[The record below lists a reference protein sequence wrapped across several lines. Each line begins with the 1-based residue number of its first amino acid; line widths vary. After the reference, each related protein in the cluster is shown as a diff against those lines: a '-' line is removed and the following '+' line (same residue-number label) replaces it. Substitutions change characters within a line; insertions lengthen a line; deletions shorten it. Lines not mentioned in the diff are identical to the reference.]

1 MEFPNCP
8 ASLKSIQ
15 HFLKLAQEHDTRDVV
30 IAYWARLYAL
40 QVGLKASTQT
50 AEETQLLLAIMDWLE
65 QMKKQHADNEA
76 LTNDVAAQAHI
87 ENYALKLFLYADK
100 QDREENFG
108 KNVVKAYYSS
118 GVLYDILLTFGELSE
133 EALHNR
139 KYAKYKAAYIHN
151 CLKNGE
157 TPIPGPFPDDES
169 AELDNQPGGSND
181 DNGGSSNSTPPDV
194 SSPGAA
200 AADDEP
206 KPEDDEP
213 VEPASPAPTS
223 PSVTAPTAEEVLK
236 NPNKLPS
243 PPVEEE
249 KPGGFE
255 PYEPTAQPNPAIYQP
270 IVPVAGVQITPDQM
284 IIAQKYCKYAGSA
297 LNYDDVKTA
306 IENLQK
312 ALKLL
317 STGSE

>member
-1 MEFPNCP
+1 MEFPPCP
-8 ASLKSIQ
+8 PSLKSIQ
-15 HFLKLAQEHDTRDVV
+15 HFLKLAQEHDSRDVV

-40 QVGLKASTQT
+40 QVGLKASSQS
-50 AEETQLLLAIMDWLE
+50 AEETKLLLAIMNWLE
-65 QMKKQHADNEA
+65 QMKKQHVDNEA
-76 LTNDVAAQAHI
+76 LTNDIAAQAHI

-169 AELDNQPGGSND
+169 ADLGGDVAGGSND
-181 DNGGSSNSTPPDV
+181 NAGAVNPSPPEETGSE
-194 SSPGAA
+194 SP
-200 AADDEP
+200 
-206 KPEDDEP
+206 PEDVP
-213 VEPASPAPTS
+213 SAVAPTTPSPPASHITP
-223 PSVTAPTAEEVLK
+223 PTAEEVLN

-255 PYEPTAQPNPAIYQP
+255 PYVPTAQPNAAIYTP

-284 IIAQKYCKYAGSA
+284 ITAQKYCKYAGSA

>member
-1 MEFPNCP
+1 MTHTYFY
-8 ASLKSIQ
+8 LFFF
-15 HFLKLAQEHDTRDVV
+15 FLDL
-30 IAYWARLYAL
+30 I
-40 QVGLKASTQT
+40 GLS
-50 AEETQLLLAIMDWLE
+50 AIMDWLE
-65 QMKKQHADNEA
+65 QMKKTHADNEA

-108 KNVVKAYYSS
+108 KWVDFYLKSIYVYNSIYIVRNVVKAYYSS

-169 AELDNQPGGSND
+169 AELTGESPAGVSDEAASNV
-181 DNGGSSNSTPPDV
+181 TPPEE
-194 SSPGAA
+194 P
-200 AADDEP
+200 AADSQSDN
-206 KPEDDEP
+206 
-213 VEPASPAPTS
+213 VEPSPPV
-223 PSVTAPTAEEVLK
+223 PQVTPPTAEEVLN

-255 PYEPTAQPNPAIYQP
+255 PYVPTAQPNAAIYQP
-270 IVPVAGVQITPDQM
+270 IVPVAGVHITPDQM
-284 IIAQKYCKYAGSA
+284 ITAQKYCKYAGSA

>member
-1 MEFPNCP
+1 MEFPPCP
-8 ASLKSIQ
+8 ASLKCIQ
-15 HFLKLAQEHDTRDVV
+15 HFLKLAQEHDNRDVV
-30 IAYWARLYAL
+30 ISYWARLYAL
-40 QVGLKASTQT
+40 QVGLKASTQS
-50 AEETQLLLAIMDWLE
+50 AEDTKLLLAIMDWLE
-65 QMKKQHADNEA
+65 QMKKTHADNEA
-76 LTNDVAAQAHI
+76 LTNDIAAQAHI

-157 TPIPGPFPDDES
+157 TPIPGPFPDDE
-169 AELDNQPGGSND
+169 EVEGTDDNEASGSN
-181 DNGGSSNSTPPDV
+181 GSAAAPPTPPSVD
-194 SSPGAA
+194 SAAPKEPEETQPTLPPTPSP
-200 AADDEP
+200 
-206 KPEDDEP
+206 
-213 VEPASPAPTS
+213 PAPHIT
-223 PSVTAPTAEEVLK
+223 PPTAEEVLN

-255 PYEPTAQPNPAIYQP
+255 PYVPNAQPNAAAYQP
-270 IVPVAGVQITPDQM
+270 IIPVAGVHITPDQM
-284 IIAQKYCKYAGSA
+284 ITAQKYCKYAGSA

>member
-1 MEFPNCP
+1 MEFPPCP
-8 ASLKSIQ
+8 PSLKSIQ
-15 HFLKLAQEHDTRDVV
+15 HFLKLAQEHDTRDLV

-50 AEETQLLLAIMDWLE
+50 GEETKLLLAIMDWLE
-65 QMKKQHADNEA
+65 QVKKQHADNEA
-76 LTNDVAAQAHI
+76 VTNEVAAQAHI

-108 KNVVKAYYSS
+108 KNVVKAFYSS
-118 GVLYDILLTFGELSE
+118 GVLYDILQTFGELSE

-139 KYAKYKAAYIHN
+139 KYAKWKAAYIHN

-157 TPIPGPFPDDES
+157 TPIPGPLPDDDETELEGEENANAS
-169 AELDNQPGGSND
+169 ADA
-181 DNGGSSNSTPPDV
+181 
-194 SSPGAA
+194 SPEDANGAA
-200 AADDEP
+200 AP
-206 KPEDDEP
+206 PPLQPETP
-213 VEPASPAPTS
+213 SS
-223 PSVTAPTAEEVLK
+223 PSLNVTPPTAEEVLN

-243 PPVEEE
+243 PPEDEE

-255 PYEPTAQPNPAIYQP
+255 PYVPTGQPHPATAATIYQP

-284 IIAQKYCKYAGSA
+284 ITAQKYCKYAGSA

>member
-1 MEFPNCP
+1 MEFPPCP
-8 ASLKSIQ
+8 PSLKSIQ
-15 HFLKLAQEHDTRDVV
+15 HFLKLAQEHDSRDVV

-50 AEETQLLLAIMDWLE
+50 GEETKLLLAIMDWLE
-65 QMKKQHADNEA
+65 LMKKQHADNEA
-76 LTNDVAAQAHI
+76 LTHEVPAQAHI

-108 KNVVKAYYSS
+108 KNVVKAFYSS
-118 GVLYDILLTFGELSE
+118 GVLYDILQTFGELSE
-133 EALHNR
+133 EAMQNR
-139 KYAKYKAAYIHN
+139 KYAKWKAAYIHN

-157 TPIPGPFPDDES
+157 TPIPGPLPDDDDE
-169 AELDNQPGGSND
+169 AEFAEDNLSPGGSGG
-181 DNGGSSNSTPPDV
+181 NGGASSSAFTPPENEAAASQPAPV
-194 SSPGAA
+194 QPPTPSSPTTNIT
-200 AADDEP
+200 P
-206 KPEDDEP
+206 
-213 VEPASPAPTS
+213 
-223 PSVTAPTAEEVLK
+223 PTAEEVLN

-243 PPVEEE
+243 PPVDEE

-255 PYEPTAQPNPAIYQP
+255 PYVPTAQPNPAIAATIYQP
-270 IVPVAGVQITPDQM
+270 IVPAVGVHITPDQM
-284 IIAQKYCKYAGSA
+284 ITAQKYCKYAGSA
-297 LNYDDVKTA
+297 LNYDDVNTA

>member
-1 MEFPNCP
+1 MEFPPCP
-8 ASLKSIQ
+8 PSLKSIQ
-15 HFLKLAQEHDTRDVV
+15 HFLKLAQEHDTRDLV

-50 AEETQLLLAIMDWLE
+50 GEETKLLLAIMDCLE
-65 QMKKQHADNEA
+65 QVKKQHADNEA
-76 LTNDVAAQAHI
+76 VTNEVAAQAHI

-108 KNVVKAYYSS
+108 KNVVKAFYSS
-118 GVLYDILLTFGELSE
+118 GVLYDILQTFGELSE

-139 KYAKYKAAYIHN
+139 KYAKWKAAYIHN

-157 TPIPGPFPDDES
+157 TPIPGPLPDDDETELGGEENANAS
-169 AELDNQPGGSND
+169 ADA
-181 DNGGSSNSTPPDV
+181 
-194 SSPGAA
+194 SPEDAAGAA
-200 AADDEP
+200 APPPFQPEEP
-206 KPEDDEP
+206 QAPS
-213 VEPASPAPTS
+213 SP
-223 PSVTAPTAEEVLK
+223 PSNVTPPTAEEVLN

-243 PPVEEE
+243 PPEDEE

-255 PYEPTAQPNPAIYQP
+255 PYVPTGQPHPATAATIYQP

-284 IIAQKYCKYAGSA
+284 ITAQKYCKYAGSA

>member
-1 MEFPNCP
+1 MEFPPCP
-8 ASLKSIQ
+8 PSLKSIQ
-15 HFLKLAQEHDTRDVV
+15 HFLKLAQEHDSRDVV

-40 QVGLKASTQT
+40 QIGLKASSQS
-50 AEETQLLLAIMDWLE
+50 AEETKLLLAIMDWLE
-65 QMKKQHADNEA
+65 QMKKQHVDNEA
-76 LTNDVAAQAHI
+76 LTNDIAAQAHI

-169 AELDNQPGGSND
+169 AELGDNLASGS
-181 DNGGSSNSTPPDV
+181 DNAGAGAGSQSDLPDESPSEDVHPIAPTTP
-194 SSPGAA
+194 SP
-200 AADDEP
+200 
-206 KPEDDEP
+206 
-213 VEPASPAPTS
+213 PAPHIT
-223 PSVTAPTAEEVLK
+223 PPTAEEVLN

-255 PYEPTAQPNPAIYQP
+255 PYVPTAQPNAATYIP

-284 IIAQKYCKYAGSA
+284 ITAQKYCKYAGSA

>member
-1 MEFPNCP
+1 M
-8 ASLKSIQ
+8 
-15 HFLKLAQEHDTRDVV
+15 
-30 IAYWARLYAL
+30 
-40 QVGLKASTQT
+40 KA
-50 AEETQLLLAIMDWLE
+50 
-65 QMKKQHADNEA
+65 
-76 LTNDVAAQAHI
+76 
-87 ENYALKLFLYADK
+87 F
-100 QDREENFG
+100 
-108 KNVVKAYYSS
+108 YSS

-157 TPIPGPFPDDES
+157 TPIPGPFPDDEDS
-169 AELDNQPGGSND
+169 SELGGEAAGGNTEEGAAGGSND
-181 DNGGSSNSTPPDV
+181 GAGSSATPPED
-194 SSPGAA
+194 SPT
-200 AADDEP
+200 EL
-206 KPEDDEP
+206 KPEDEQP
-213 VEPASPAPTS
+213 VQPSSPSPPAPRIT
-223 PSVTAPTAEEVLK
+223 PPTAEEVLQ

-255 PYEPTAQPNPAIYQP
+255 PYVPTAQPNAAIYQP

-284 IIAQKYCKYAGSA
+284 ITAQKYCKYAGSA

>member
-1 MEFPNCP
+1 MEFPPCP
-8 ASLKSIQ
+8 PSLKSIQ
-15 HFLKLAQEHDTRDVV
+15 HFLKLAQEHDTRDLV

-50 AEETQLLLAIMDWLE
+50 GEETKLLLAIMDWLE
-65 QMKKQHADNEA
+65 QVKKQHADNEA
-76 LTNDVAAQAHI
+76 VTNEVAAQAHI

-108 KNVVKAYYSS
+108 KNVVKAFYSS
-118 GVLYDILLTFGELSE
+118 GVLYDILQTFGELSE

-139 KYAKYKAAYIHN
+139 KYAKWKAAYIHN

-157 TPIPGPFPDDES
+157 TPIPGPLPDDDETELGGEENANAS
-169 AELDNQPGGSND
+169 ADA
-181 DNGGSSNSTPPDV
+181 
-194 SSPGAA
+194 SPEDAAGAA
-200 AADDEP
+200 APPPFQPEEP
-206 KPEDDEP
+206 QAPS
-213 VEPASPAPTS
+213 SP
-223 PSVTAPTAEEVLK
+223 PSNVTPPTAEEVLN

-243 PPVEEE
+243 PPEDEE

-255 PYEPTAQPNPAIYQP
+255 PYVPTGQPHPATAATIYQP

-284 IIAQKYCKYAGSA
+284 ITAQKYCKYAGSA

>member
-1 MEFPNCP
+1 MEFPPCP
-8 ASLKSIQ
+8 PSLKSIQ
-15 HFLKLAQEHDTRDVV
+15 HFLKLAQEHDSRDFV

-50 AEETQLLLAIMDWLE
+50 AEETKLLLAIMDWLE
-65 QMKKQHADNEA
+65 QVKKQYADNEA
-76 LTNDVAAQAHI
+76 VTNEVAAQAHI

-108 KNVVKAYYSS
+108 KNVVKAFYSS
-118 GVLYDILLTFGELSE
+118 GVLYDILQTFGELSE

-139 KYAKYKAAYIHN
+139 KYAKWKAAYIHN

-157 TPIPGPFPDDES
+157 TPIPGPLPDDDEDEFGGDNTNAS
-169 AELDNQPGGSND
+169 AG
-181 DNGGSSNSTPPDV
+181 TPP
-194 SSPGAA
+194 
-200 AADDEP
+200 E
-206 KPEDDEP
+206 
-213 VEPASPAPTS
+213 EPAALDPPPAPYQLDPA
-223 PSVTAPTAEEVLK
+223 PSDVTPPTAEEILD

-249 KPGGFE
+249 KPGGFV
-255 PYEPTAQPNPAIYQP
+255 PYVPTAQPNPATAATIYQP

-284 IIAQKYCKYAGSA
+284 ITAQKYCKYAGSA

>member
-1 MEFPNCP
+1 M
-8 ASLKSIQ
+8 
-15 HFLKLAQEHDTRDVV
+15 
-30 IAYWARLYAL
+30 
-40 QVGLKASTQT
+40 KA
-50 AEETQLLLAIMDWLE
+50 
-65 QMKKQHADNEA
+65 
-76 LTNDVAAQAHI
+76 
-87 ENYALKLFLYADK
+87 F
-100 QDREENFG
+100 
-108 KNVVKAYYSS
+108 YSS

-157 TPIPGPFPDDES
+157 TPIPGPFPDDEDS
-169 AELDNQPGGSND
+169 SELGGDAAGGNTEDGAAGGSND
-181 DNGGSSNSTPPDV
+181 GAGTSATPPED
-194 SSPGAA
+194 SPT
-200 AADDEP
+200 EL
-206 KPEDDEP
+206 KPEDEQP
-213 VEPASPAPTS
+213 VQPSSPSPPAPRIT
-223 PSVTAPTAEEVLK
+223 PPTAEEVLQ

-255 PYEPTAQPNPAIYQP
+255 PYVPTAQPNAAIYQP

-284 IIAQKYCKYAGSA
+284 ITAQKYCKYAGSA

>member
-1 MEFPNCP
+1 M
-8 ASLKSIQ
+8 
-15 HFLKLAQEHDTRDVV
+15 
-30 IAYWARLYAL
+30 
-40 QVGLKASTQT
+40 KA
-50 AEETQLLLAIMDWLE
+50 
-65 QMKKQHADNEA
+65 
-76 LTNDVAAQAHI
+76 
-87 ENYALKLFLYADK
+87 F
-100 QDREENFG
+100 
-108 KNVVKAYYSS
+108 YSS
-118 GVLYDILLTFGELSE
+118 GVLYDILLTFGELSD

-157 TPIPGPFPDDES
+157 TPIPGPFPDDEDS
-169 AELDNQPGGSND
+169 SELGGDAAGGNTEEGAAGGSND
-181 DNGGSSNSTPPDV
+181 GAGTSATPED
-194 SSPGAA
+194 SPT
-200 AADDEP
+200 EL
-206 KPEDDEP
+206 KPEDEQP
-213 VEPASPAPTS
+213 VQPSSPSPPAPRIT
-223 PSVTAPTAEEVLK
+223 PPTAEEVLQ

-255 PYEPTAQPNPAIYQP
+255 PYVPTAQPNAAIYQP

-284 IIAQKYCKYAGSA
+284 ITAQKYCKYAGSA

>member
-1 MEFPNCP
+1 M
-8 ASLKSIQ
+8 
-15 HFLKLAQEHDTRDVV
+15 
-30 IAYWARLYAL
+30 
-40 QVGLKASTQT
+40 KA
-50 AEETQLLLAIMDWLE
+50 
-65 QMKKQHADNEA
+65 
-76 LTNDVAAQAHI
+76 
-87 ENYALKLFLYADK
+87 F
-100 QDREENFG
+100 
-108 KNVVKAYYSS
+108 YSS

-157 TPIPGPFPDDES
+157 TPIPGPFPDDEES
-169 AELDNQPGGSND
+169 SELGGDAAGGNTEEGAAGGSND
-181 DNGGSSNSTPPDV
+181 GAGSSATPPED
-194 SSPGAA
+194 SPT
-200 AADDEP
+200 EL
-206 KPEDDEP
+206 KPEDEQP
-213 VEPASPAPTS
+213 VQPSSPSPPAPRIT
-223 PSVTAPTAEEVLK
+223 PPTAEEVLQ

-255 PYEPTAQPNPAIYQP
+255 PYVPTAQPNATIYQP
-270 IVPVAGVQITPDQM
+270 IVPVAGIQITPDQM
-284 IIAQKYCKYAGSA
+284 ITAQKYCKYAGSA

>member
-1 MEFPNCP
+1 M
-8 ASLKSIQ
+8 
-15 HFLKLAQEHDTRDVV
+15 
-30 IAYWARLYAL
+30 
-40 QVGLKASTQT
+40 KA
-50 AEETQLLLAIMDWLE
+50 
-65 QMKKQHADNEA
+65 
-76 LTNDVAAQAHI
+76 
-87 ENYALKLFLYADK
+87 F
-100 QDREENFG
+100 
-108 KNVVKAYYSS
+108 YSS

-157 TPIPGPFPDDES
+157 TPIPGPFPDDEDS
-169 AELDNQPGGSND
+169 SEPGGDAAGGNTEEGAAGGSND
-181 DNGGSSNSTPPDV
+181 GAGSSATPPED
-194 SSPGAA
+194 SPT
-200 AADDEP
+200 EL
-206 KPEDDEP
+206 KPEDEQP
-213 VEPASPAPTS
+213 VQPSSPSPPAPRIT
-223 PSVTAPTAEEVLK
+223 PPTAEEVLQ

-255 PYEPTAQPNPAIYQP
+255 PYVPTAQPNAAIYQP

-284 IIAQKYCKYAGSA
+284 ITAQKYCKYAGSA

>member
-1 MEFPNCP
+1 MEFPPCP
-8 ASLKSIQ
+8 PTLKSIQ
-15 HFLKLAQEHDTRDVV
+15 HFLKLAQEHDSRDVV

-40 QVGLKASTQT
+40 QVGLKASTQS
-50 AEETQLLLAIMDWLE
+50 AEETKLLLAIMDWLE

-76 LTNDVAAQAHI
+76 LTNDIAAQAHI

-169 AELDNQPGGSND
+169 SELAGDNLPGGSND
-181 DNGGSSNSTPPDV
+181 GASNVTPTDDPAAESKSDNVEPITP
-194 SSPGAA
+194 SSP
-200 AADDEP
+200 
-206 KPEDDEP
+206 P
-213 VEPASPAPTS
+213 VPQ
-223 PSVTAPTAEEVLK
+223 VTPPTAEEVLQ
-236 NPNKLPS
+236 NPSKLPS
-243 PPVEEE
+243 PPVDEE

-255 PYEPTAQPNPAIYQP
+255 PYVPTAQPNAAIYTP
-270 IVPVAGVQITPDQM
+270 IVPVAGVQITAEQM
-284 IIAQKYCKYAGSA
+284 ITAQKYCKYAGSS
-297 LNYDDVKTA
+297 LNYDDVKSA
-306 IENLQK
+306 VEYLQK

>member
-1 MEFPNCP
+1 MEFPPCP
-8 ASLKSIQ
+8 PSLKSIQ
-15 HFLKLAQEHDTRDVV
+15 HFLKLAQEHDTRDLV

-50 AEETQLLLAIMDWLE
+50 GEETKLLLAIMDWLE
-65 QMKKQHADNEA
+65 QVKKQHADNEA
-76 LTNDVAAQAHI
+76 VTNEVAAQAHI

-108 KNVVKAYYSS
+108 KNVVKAFYSS
-118 GVLYDILLTFGELSE
+118 GVLYDILQTFGELSE

-139 KYAKYKAAYIHN
+139 KYAKWKAAYIHN

-157 TPIPGPFPDDES
+157 TPIPGPLPDDDE
-169 AELDNQPGGSND
+169 AELEGEENANASADA
-181 DNGGSSNSTPPDV
+181 
-194 SSPGAA
+194 SPEDAAGAA
-200 AADDEP
+200 AP
-206 KPEDDEP
+206 SPFQPEAP
-213 VEPASPAPTS
+213 SSP
-223 PSVTAPTAEEVLK
+223 PSNVTPPTAEEVLD

-243 PPVEEE
+243 PPEDEE

-255 PYEPTAQPNPAIYQP
+255 PYVPTGQPHPATAATIYQP

-284 IIAQKYCKYAGSA
+284 ITAQKYCKYAGSA

>member
-1 MEFPNCP
+1 M
-8 ASLKSIQ
+8 
-15 HFLKLAQEHDTRDVV
+15 
-30 IAYWARLYAL
+30 
-40 QVGLKASTQT
+40 KA
-50 AEETQLLLAIMDWLE
+50 
-65 QMKKQHADNEA
+65 
-76 LTNDVAAQAHI
+76 
-87 ENYALKLFLYADK
+87 F
-100 QDREENFG
+100 
-108 KNVVKAYYSS
+108 YSS

-157 TPIPGPFPDDES
+157 TPIPGPFPDDEDS
-169 AELDNQPGGSND
+169 SEPGGDAAGGNTEEGAAGGSND
-181 DNGGSSNSTPPDV
+181 GAGTSAT
-194 SSPGAA
+194 SPE
-200 AADDEP
+200 DSPTEL
-206 KPEDDEP
+206 KPEDEQP
-213 VEPASPAPTS
+213 VQPSSPSPPAPRIT
-223 PSVTAPTAEEVLK
+223 PPTAEEVLQ

-255 PYEPTAQPNPAIYQP
+255 PYVPTAQPNAAIYQP

-284 IIAQKYCKYAGSA
+284 ITAQKYCKYAGSA

>member
-1 MEFPNCP
+1 MSKGTP
-8 ASLKSIQ
+8 SVY
-15 HFLKLAQEHDTRDVV
+15 T
-30 IAYWARLYAL
+30 
-40 QVGLKASTQT
+40 
-50 AEETQLLLAIMDWLE
+50 
-65 QMKKQHADNEA
+65 
-76 LTNDVAAQAHI
+76 
-87 ENYALKLFLYADK
+87 DK
-100 QDREENFG
+100 QKFCVPFR
-108 KNVVKAYYSS
+108 NVVKAFYSS

-157 TPIPGPFPDDES
+157 TPIPGPFPDDEDSSELGGEAAGGDAAGGEAAGGDTTAGDAAAGAGTS
-169 AELDNQPGGSND
+169 ATPPEDAPAPEDEQSPVQP
-181 DNGGSSNSTPPDV
+181 STP
-194 SSPGAA
+194 SP
-200 AADDEP
+200 
-206 KPEDDEP
+206 
-213 VEPASPAPTS
+213 PAPRIT
-223 PSVTAPTAEEVLK
+223 PPTAEEVLN

-255 PYEPTAQPNPAIYQP
+255 PYVPTAQPNAAIYQP
-270 IVPVAGVQITPDQM
+270 IVPIAGVQITPDQM
-284 IIAQKYCKYAGSA
+284 ITAQKYCKYAGSA

>member
-1 MEFPNCP
+1 MDFPPCP
-8 ASLKSIQ
+8 PSLKSIQ
-15 HFLKLAQEHDTRDVV
+15 HFLKLAQEHDARDVV

-50 AEETQLLLAIMDWLE
+50 GEETKLLLAIMDWLE
-65 QMKKQHADNEA
+65 QVKKQQAENEA
-76 LTNDVAAQAHI
+76 VTNEVAAQAHI

-108 KNVVKAYYSS
+108 KNVVKAFYSS
-118 GVLYDILLTFGELSE
+118 GVLYDILQTFGELSE

-139 KYAKYKAAYIHN
+139 KYAKWKAAYIHN

-157 TPIPGPFPDDES
+157 TPIPGPLPDDDDDE
-169 AELDNQPGGSND
+169 AELTGEGDN
-181 DNGGSSNSTPPDV
+181 DNANADPAA
-194 SSPGAA
+194 GAPSEEDA
-200 AADDEP
+200 APA
-206 KPEDDEP
+206 PED
-213 VEPASPAPTS
+213 APNIT
-223 PSVTAPTAEEVLK
+223 PPTAEEFLE

-249 KPGGFE
+249 KPGGFV
-255 PYEPTAQPNPAIYQP
+255 PYVPNPAQPHPAAAATIYQP
-270 IVPVAGVQITPDQM
+270 VEPVAGVTITPDQM
-284 IIAQKYCKYAGSA
+284 ITAQKYCKYASSA

-306 IENLQK
+306 LENLQK
-312 ALKLL
+312 AIKLL

>member
-1 MEFPNCP
+1 M
-8 ASLKSIQ
+8 SK
-15 HFLKLAQEHDTRDVV
+15 
-30 IAYWARLYAL
+30 
-40 QVGLKASTQT
+40 
-50 AEETQLLLAIMDWLE
+50 
-65 QMKKQHADNEA
+65 EA
-76 LTNDVAAQAHI
+76 PSSYT
-87 ENYALKLFLYADK
+87 DK
-100 QDREENFG
+100 QRFCFPCR
-108 KNVVKAYYSS
+108 NVVKAFYSS

-133 EALHNR
+133 EALNNR

-157 TPIPGPFPDDES
+157 TPIPGPFPDDEDS
-169 AELDNQPGGSND
+169 SELGGEAAGGDAAGGEAAGGDAAAE
-181 DNGGSSNSTPPDV
+181 
-194 SSPGAA
+194 GAA
-200 AADDEP
+200 AATPPEDAP
-206 KPEDDEP
+206 APEDDEP
-213 VEPASPAPTS
+213 PVQPTTPSPPAPRIT
-223 PSVTAPTAEEVLK
+223 PPTAEEVLN

-255 PYEPTAQPNPAIYQP
+255 PYVPTAQPHAAIYQP
-270 IVPVAGVQITPDQM
+270 IVPIAGVQITPDQM
-284 IIAQKYCKYAGSA
+284 ITAQKYCKYAGSA

>member
-1 MEFPNCP
+1 M
-8 ASLKSIQ
+8 
-15 HFLKLAQEHDTRDVV
+15 
-30 IAYWARLYAL
+30 
-40 QVGLKASTQT
+40 KA
-50 AEETQLLLAIMDWLE
+50 
-65 QMKKQHADNEA
+65 
-76 LTNDVAAQAHI
+76 
-87 ENYALKLFLYADK
+87 F
-100 QDREENFG
+100 
-108 KNVVKAYYSS
+108 YSS

-157 TPIPGPFPDDES
+157 TPIPGPFPDDEDTS
-169 AELDNQPGGSND
+169 ELGGDAAGGNTEDGAAGGSND
-181 DNGGSSNSTPPDV
+181 GAGTSATPPED
-194 SSPGAA
+194 SPT
-200 AADDEP
+200 EL
-206 KPEDDEP
+206 KPEDEQP
-213 VEPASPAPTS
+213 VQPSSPSPPAPRIT
-223 PSVTAPTAEEVLK
+223 PPTAEEVLQ

-255 PYEPTAQPNPAIYQP
+255 PYVPTAQPNAAIYQP

-284 IIAQKYCKYAGSA
+284 ITAQKYCKYAGSA

>member
-1 MEFPNCP
+1 MEFPPCP
-8 ASLKSIQ
+8 NSLKSIQ
-15 HFLKLAQEHDTRDVV
+15 HFLKLAQEHDSRDIV

-40 QVGLKASTQT
+40 QIGLKASSQS

-65 QMKKQHADNEA
+65 QMKKTHADNEA
-76 LTNDVAAQAHI
+76 ITNDIAAQAHI

-169 AELDNQPGGSND
+169 AELNGESPAGVKDEAATNVTAPEEPSTDSQSDN
-181 DNGGSSNSTPPDV
+181 
-194 SSPGAA
+194 
-200 AADDEP
+200 
-206 KPEDDEP
+206 
-213 VEPASPAPTS
+213 VEPSSPAPQTT
-223 PSVTAPTAEEVLK
+223 PPTVEEVLN

-255 PYEPTAQPNPAIYQP
+255 PYVPPAQPNAAIFQPA
-270 IVPVAGVQITPDQM
+270 VPVNITPDQM
-284 IIAQKYCKYAGSA
+284 ITAQKYCKYAGSA

-317 STGSE
+317 TTGAE

>member
-1 MEFPNCP
+1 MEFPPCP
-8 ASLKSIQ
+8 PSLKSIQ
-15 HFLKLAQEHDTRDVV
+15 HFLKLAQEHDSRDVI

-40 QVGLKASTQT
+40 QVGLKASTQSP
-50 AEETQLLLAIMDWLE
+50 EETKLLLAIMDWLE

-108 KNVVKAYYSS
+108 KNMVKAFYSS
-118 GVLYDILLTFGELSE
+118 GVLYDILQTFGELSE
-133 EALHNR
+133 EALQNR
-139 KYAKYKAAYIHN
+139 KYAKWKAAYIHN
-151 CLKNGE
+151 CLKTGE
-157 TPIPGPFPDDES
+157 TPKPFAAPDEAEQDES
-169 AELDNQPGGSND
+169 TENPASGEGDEGNNIGHEASGGSGDPSVSDNAND
-181 DNGGSSNSTPPDV
+181 AVQP
-194 SSPGAA
+194 SSPTTQIT
-200 AADDEP
+200 P
-206 KPEDDEP
+206 
-213 VEPASPAPTS
+213 
-223 PSVTAPTAEEVLK
+223 PTAEEVLN

-255 PYEPTAQPNPAIYQP
+255 PYVPTAQPHPAAATIYQP
-270 IVPVAGVQITPDQM
+270 IEPVAGIQITPEQM
-284 IIAQKYCKYAGSA
+284 ITAQKYCKYAGSA

-306 IENLQK
+306 IVNLQK

>member
-1 MEFPNCP
+1 M
-8 ASLKSIQ
+8 
-15 HFLKLAQEHDTRDVV
+15 
-30 IAYWARLYAL
+30 
-40 QVGLKASTQT
+40 KA
-50 AEETQLLLAIMDWLE
+50 
-65 QMKKQHADNEA
+65 
-76 LTNDVAAQAHI
+76 
-87 ENYALKLFLYADK
+87 F
-100 QDREENFG
+100 
-108 KNVVKAYYSS
+108 YSS

-157 TPIPGPFPDDES
+157 TPIPGPFPDDEDS
-169 AELDNQPGGSND
+169 SELGGDAAGGNTEEGAAGGSND
-181 DNGGSSNSTPPDV
+181 GAGSSATPPED
-194 SSPGAA
+194 SPT
-200 AADDEP
+200 EL
-206 KPEDDEP
+206 KPEDEQP
-213 VEPASPAPTS
+213 VQPSSPSPPAPRIT
-223 PSVTAPTAEEVLK
+223 PPTAEEVLQ

-255 PYEPTAQPNPAIYQP
+255 PYVPTAQPNAAIYQP

-284 IIAQKYCKYAGSA
+284 ITAQKYCKYAGSA